1 MTNEWLFHNKG
12 ILNWWFT
19 DKWGEEIRDTLKAR
33 LRNIAWVAPLQKQM
47 IEALH
52 MDEERYRPLIP
63 IQKHIIHHEYNRSN
77 IVELAKEDYLPW
89 FDENVKIGEAKK
101 TGLYNRAAQFDAPI
115 YEITI
120 TLPEYYWDGWTR
132 LWNKQSLLRHL
143 QIPEEWFFLMNMETL
158 LYLRSSEDET
168 LSARYRE
175 ILRSVEAEILD
186 TEPIT
191 PFVEYFDLA
200 RVGTHKNIVYQATLD
215 HQKTL
220 VESGTQIVEWTL
232 RITPHTGPN
241 YTSGV
246 EE

>member
-1 MTNEWLFHNKG
+1 VTNEWLFHNKG

-47 IEALH
+47 Q
-52 MDEERYRPLIP
+52 DEFMKVDAKKPLRPIR
-63 IQKHIIHHEYNRSN
+63 KHLIHHEYNRSN

-120 TLPEYYWDGWTR
+120 TLPRYDWNRWSR
-132 LWNKQSLLRHL
+132 LWNQPSLFRDLR
-143 QIPEEWFFLMNMETL
+143 ITEEWFFLMNMHTIL
-158 LYLRSSEDET
+158 HLPLSEDET

-175 ILRSVEAEILD
+175 ILRSVEEKILL

-200 RVGTHKNIVYQATLD
+200 RVGTHKNIVYQATLER
-215 HQKTL
+215 KG
-220 VESGTQIVEWTL
+220 VPSGTQILEWTL
-232 RITPHTGPN
+232 RITPKTGQN